1 MGTCRKVVKQ
11 GCTWLPALVA
21 LALLT
26 VAAVPNAAASSAC
39 GGSLSPAIV
48 STGPFFAG
56 STVVIRYTIG
66 VTASG
71 GTTNTETVSE
81 FDFDLDCANGGSFLS
96 CSPESNTPIN
106 WDGGT
111 TVSATTC
118 KNASNVQVTWST
130 AHTASASPNDVV
142 LTPSSPVVLANNGT
156 CTIDLTVLVNNPGN
170 DSSPDFITQ
179 AAGFSGV
186 CDTGLSGGGIG
197 SDGFNVDVCSGLLDK
212 QVSCDGGASWHDI
225 SLAQGGESVDDTN
238 NASTIG
244 CQAYTGD
251 TVLVR
256 YVLKNTGTIALSSCA
271 IADTNGALTPPT
283 VTTPLAAGATFDS
296 DSVALHANDASEV
309 CSGSVSEPDT
319 ASVTCSCAG
328 TSAPVIPP
336 DTATF
341 SCVPCSVAIDKQVT
355 CPTGTFDVTCTDPP
369 TNSTPAGCDPVVAG
383 QTTQT
388 QSQNCIGL
396 NAIANPPRAADPI
409 TVNYVITNTGSDT
422 LNCNT
427 GTVCVP
433 AVGGGL
439 PTQCGVYETNADISL
454 SPTDFGGDSTFATSA
469 STTVVHN
476 LTCSATLSTDENA
489 AGGDTASIDC
499 LCAALTNNTITNRE
513 VTAHD
518 SADFVCQGPGL
529 SVTKSCSQQGA
540 TIAGDNDVSITATN
554 NGNVNLINCAVVDT
568 NGAGTGSPTGA
579 CSANGATLDTL
590 TGGTNESSILSPA
603 ATGTP
608 PAYQL
613 APKCTSPGVPTG
625 CVTNG
630 GQQTWTGEIAGLT
643 SNTCNQAVVTCNVDD
658 GTGSPVLSGGVPVTV
673 VGQWQDTCEF
683 APPGCET
690 RTPGYWAQHSSV
702 TDEVIADAG
711 GTLQSCG
718 ININDNG
725 TGTCTAFED
734 LCSIGQDSNR
744 LGIDPLQQ
752 NLIFQCMAAELNVE
766 VSNLDGVSCD
776 AALTGLGLDLGVC
789 CGSGGVCA
797 TGATEGNFSV
807 VECQNLVSEFN
818 TLFDTT
824 TEPNGILAGAAG
836 QKALPADCQAAKGD
850 GIVNTTPP
858 CSGSRT
864 YIVKKTGKK

>member
-1 MGTCRKVVKQ
+1 MGTCKKFVRK

-21 LALLT
+21 LALITALPAFGSQSGT
-26 VAAVPNAAASSAC
+26 C
-39 GGSLSPAIV
+39 GGGYNSSVSPGSGI
-48 STGPFFAG
+48 FAG
-56 STVVIRYTIG
+56 SVVTLTVTMTAA
-66 VTASG
+66 VTG
-71 GTTNTETVSE
+71 GTTTNTESITE
-81 FDFDLDCANGGSFLS
+81 FDFDLDCANGGNFVV
-96 CSPESNTPIN
+96 CSEESNDPIG
-106 WDGGT
+106 WAAHPI
-111 TVSATTC
+111 STTC
-118 KNASNVQVTWST
+118 KDATNSAVTWTS
-130 AHTASASPNDVV
+130 AHAAAATPNLVTMTPSATVV
-142 LTPSSPVVLANNGT
+142 LPSNGSSCSIT
-156 CTIDLTVLVNNPGN
+156 FDVDVISAGN
-170 DSSPDFITQ
+170 DSSPNLITQ
-179 AAGFSGV
+179 AGSWTGT
-186 CDTGLSGGGIG
+186 CDVDGNSLGGGAIG
-197 SDGFNVDVCSGLLDK
+197 ADSFTVDSCSGLLDK
-212 QVSCDGGASWHDI
+212 QVSCDQGASWHDV

-238 NASTIG
+238 NGSTIG
-244 CQAYTGD
+244 CQAFEGD

-256 YVLKNTGTIALSSCA
+256 YVLKNTGTVNLNSCA
-271 IADTNGALTPPT
+271 IGDTNGALTPPT
-283 VTTPLAAGATFDS
+283 VTTPLAPGATFDS

-309 CSGSVSEPDT
+309 CSGTVSEPDT
-319 ASVTCSCAG
+319 ASVTCSCTG
-328 TSAPVIPP
+328 TTAPVIPP

-341 SCVPCSVAIDKQVT
+341 SCVPCSVSIDKQVT

-383 QTTQT
+383 QTTET

-396 NAIANPPRAADPI
+396 NAITNPSRPADPI
-409 TVNYVITNTGSDT
+409 TVNYVITNTGSDA

-439 PTQCGVYETNADISL
+439 PTDCGVYETNADIVPL
-454 SPTDFGGDSTFATSA
+454 SPTNFGGDSTFATGA
-469 STTVVHN
+469 STTVTHN
-476 LTCSATLSTDENA
+476 LTCSPQLSTDENA

-529 SVTKSCSQQGA
+529 SVTKTCSPQTGGA
-540 TIAGDNDVSITATN
+540 NAVSITATN

-568 NGAGTGSPTGA
+568 NGAGTSTSPTGA

-590 TGGTNESSILSPA
+590 TGGTNESSILTPA
-603 ATGTP
+603 ASE
-608 PAYQL
+608 A
-613 APKCTSPGVPTG
+613 SPGYQIAAA
-625 CVTNG
+625 
-630 GQQTWTGEIAGLT
+630 GQQTWTGSISGLT

-658 GTGSPVLSGGVPVTV
+658 GTGNPVLSGGVAITV
-673 VGQWQDTCEF
+673 VGQWQDTCEVT
-683 APPGCET
+683 PPGCET

-718 ININDNG
+718 ININDSG

-734 LCSIGQDSNR
+734 LCSIGQDANR
-744 LGIDPLQQ
+744 LGIDPTQQ

-797 TGATEGNFSV
+797 TGATEGNFSL

-824 TEPNGILAGAAG
+824 TETGGILDQNAGT
-836 QKALPADCQAAKGD
+836 KALPADCQAAKND
-850 GIVNTTPP
+850 GVVNTTPP
-858 CSGSRT
+858 CSGSRV
-864 YIVKKTGKK
+864 YDVKKTGKK